1 MVRRGGRATGP
12 LPPAP
17 PGRGAG
23 RRGAWRRA
31 TALLA
36 APAFVWYLVFLVGPL
51 VSVFVF
57 SLTDASTLIAP
68 RRFTGLDNFRT
79 VLTDDVFWTSAK
91 NTAIQVGVVVPVMV
105 VLGFMLGY
113 YLFLR
118 PPLAGL
124 LRILFF
130 TSALLSVAT
139 KAMIF
144 YAILAPDGLVNQ
156 GLGGLGLGGLRE
168 NWLANPDTVLPV
180 IMATDLWA
188 GVGFLA
194 VLFSAQLTALP
205 TEVIDASRLD
215 GCGNWRT
222 MWHVAFGM
230 IRGFVGVV
238 AMLQYLWTL
247 FLSATTVLLLTR
259 GGPGT
264 SSFTLSFLVWSK
276 AFQQS
281 DIGYSQAVGVILFAV
296 GLAGAVLIRFS
307 LRSKT

>member
-17 PGRGAG
+17 PGRRAG

-68 RRFTGLDNFRT
+68 RRFTGLDNVRT

-118 PPLAGL
+118 
-124 LRILFF
+124 
-130 TSALLSVAT
+130 
-139 KAMIF
+139 
-144 YAILAPDGLVNQ
+144 
-156 GLGGLGLGGLRE
+156 
-168 NWLANPDTVLPV
+168 
-180 IMATDLWA
+180 
-188 GVGFLA
+188 
-194 VLFSAQLTALP
+194 
-205 TEVIDASRLD
+205 
-215 GCGNWRT
+215 
-222 MWHVAFGM
+222 
-230 IRGFVGVV
+230 
-238 AMLQYLWTL
+238 
-247 FLSATTVLLLTR
+247 
-259 GGPGT
+259 
-264 SSFTLSFLVWSK
+264 
-276 AFQQS
+276 
-281 DIGYSQAVGVILFAV
+281 
-296 GLAGAVLIRFS
+296 
-307 LRSKT
+307 